1 MPFSYVFLFVFIFIT
16 VIQPKSS
23 ISKHTNQSLPKSELN
38 IENTHS
44 RGLAIS
50 KVFEQYN
57 NGFQGEYGK
66 MQLVIMNA
74 QKDKVTRVMTQQIIE
89 VSGEG
94 DRSIIEFESPADVRG
109 TKLLTHTMKTS
120 KNKQWLYLPSIK
132 RVKRINSRNQAVS
145 FMGSE
150 FYYEDLASQEVEKY
164 KHTFLRSET
173 FQGRSC
179 FLLERVP
186 NEKHSGYQKL
196 HVWLD
201 REYYA
206 PLKIDYFDRKGELLK
221 TAIFSEYKQHGK
233 WWRQNKIVMNNHQTS
248 KQSIIVWTEQ
258 ELQKIYSSAQFFK
271 RSLKN

>member
-1 MPFSYVFLFVFIFIT
+1 MQFSYAFISISIVIT
-16 VIQPKSS
+16 VLYSNPVDSKQSIQTQLNSLLHTKNPQEKGLE
-23 ISKHTNQSLPKSELN
+23 ISK
-38 IENTHS
+38 
-44 RGLAIS
+44 A
-50 KVFEQYN
+50 FEHYN
-57 NGFQGEYGK
+57 NGFRGEYGK

-74 QKDKVTRVMTQQIIE
+74 QNDKVARIMTQKIIE
-89 VSGEG
+89 VPGEG

-109 TKLLTHTMKTS
+109 TKLLTHTMKTA

-173 FQGRSC
+173 YQDRLC
-179 FLLERVP
+179 FLLERKP
-186 NEKHSGYQKL
+186 TDKHSGYQKI

-201 REYYA
+201 QEYYA

-221 TAIFSEYKQHGK
+221 TAIFSEYKQHSK
-233 WWRQNKIVMNNHQTS
+233 WWRQNKIVMSNHQTS
-248 KQSIIVWTEQ
+248 KQSIIVWTD
-258 ELQKIYSSAQFFK
+258 QKLNKLYNSDEFLK